1 LNQSC
6 TNDSIKKIEKVGKR
20 DSKIEDIVLTQ
31 TRDTVGHDIEHC
43 IVVLSQLIND
53 LIKKKEKHTSFIII
67 IINTTQHTTTN
78 IIITSITPANIISD
92 FIMSKT
98 KPITPLV
105 RTSASFR
112 HDNILA
118 IAILGVIF
126 CIQCYHQQSFVVN
139 AFTTLHHH
147 HRAYQGVTKLSP
159 VPTVISSTPA
169 APRTTRTVSLQ
180 GFFGGM
186 FGEAAV
192 DQKKDEKK
200 DKLLAEY
207 DVGTFKD
214 VDVQFESLSD
224 YIVNKWA
231 PLFLSGNIKL
241 TTDVELV
248 TLPPDSN
255 NEDKDG
261 VETVAGCQLIFK
273 KSDTGYV
280 SKSEE
285 GDGSYQRQTAATST
299 TEAKG
304 SYQSPP
310 TTGNNN
316 NNNGNSEKKAT
327 TKKKDEKKQGG
338 VEVLVEK
345 LSSSSLQ
352 VRAKR
357 CEVDDDTMIK
367 EMSEEVIIQELKK
380 AIGIWKKK
388 S

>member
-1 LNQSC
+1 
-6 TNDSIKKIEKVGKR
+6 
-20 DSKIEDIVLTQ
+20 
-31 TRDTVGHDIEHC
+31 
-43 IVVLSQLIND
+43 
-53 LIKKKEKHTSFIII
+53 
-67 IINTTQHTTTN
+67 
-78 IIITSITPANIISD
+78 
-92 FIMSKT
+92 MSKT
-98 KPITPLV
+98 KPITTLV
-105 RTSASFR
+105 TTPASFR
-112 HDNILA
+112 HDNIFA
-118 IAILGVIF
+118 IVILGLIF
-126 CIQCYHQQSFVVN
+126 CIQCYDQSFVVN
-139 AFTTLHHH
+139 AFTGLHHHH

-159 VPTVISSTPA
+159 VPTIISSTST

-186 FGEAAV
+186 FGKAAV
-192 DQKKDEKK
+192 DQEKDEKK
-200 DKLLAEY
+200 DKVLAEY
-207 DVGTFKD
+207 DIGTFKD

-231 PLFLSGNIKL
+231 PLFLTGNIKL

-255 NEDKDG
+255 N
-261 VETVAGCQLIFK
+261 VAGCQLIFK

-285 GDGSYQRQTAATST
+285 GEGSYATST
-299 TEAKG
+299 TEATKG
-304 SYQSPP
+304 SYQPP
-310 TTGNNN
+310 PSTDNNN
-316 NNNGNSEKKAT
+316 DNGNTNGDSEKTMT
-327 TKKKDEKKQGG
+327 TKKNKDEKKQGG

-345 LSSSSLQ
+345 LPSSSLQ

-380 AIGIWKKK
+380 AIGVWKKK

>member
-1 LNQSC
+1 MS
-6 TNDSIKKIEKVGKR
+6 
-20 DSKIEDIVLTQ
+20 
-31 TRDTVGHDIEHC
+31 
-43 IVVLSQLIND
+43 
-53 LIKKKEKHTSFIII
+53 
-67 IINTTQHTTTN
+67 
-78 IIITSITPANIISD
+78 
-92 FIMSKT
+92 SKT
-98 KPITPLV
+98 KQPLTTLV
-105 RTSASFR
+105 TSSAILFR

-118 IAILGVIF
+118 IAIIGVIF
-126 CIQCYHQQSFVVN
+126 CIQCYDQQSFVVN
-139 AFTTLHHH
+139 AFTGLHHN

-159 VPTVISSTPA
+159 VPTVISSSTPTT
-169 APRTTRTVSLQ
+169 PPTPTRTVSLQ

-186 FGEAAV
+186 FGEAVV

-200 DKLLAEY
+200 DKVLANY

-248 TLPPDSN
+248 KLPQDSN
-255 NEDKDG
+255 KA
-261 VETVAGCQLIFK
+261 VAGCQLIFK
-273 KSDTGYV
+273 KIDTGYV

-285 GDGSYQRQTAATST
+285 GEGSYQRQTAATST
-299 TEAKG
+299 TTTTTTTEGAKG

-310 TTGNNN
+310 TTTNATTTDNNN
-316 NNNGNSEKKAT
+316 DDLKKKTT

-338 VEVLVEK
+338 VEILVEK

-357 CEVDDDTMIK
+357 CEIDDDTMIK

-380 AIGIWKKK
+380 AIGVWKKK
-388 S
+388 N

>member
-1 LNQSC
+1 
-6 TNDSIKKIEKVGKR
+6 
-20 DSKIEDIVLTQ
+20 
-31 TRDTVGHDIEHC
+31 
-43 IVVLSQLIND
+43 
-53 LIKKKEKHTSFIII
+53 
-67 IINTTQHTTTN
+67 
-78 IIITSITPANIISD
+78 
-92 FIMSKT
+92 MSKT
-98 KPITPLV
+98 KPITTLV
-105 RTSASFR
+105 TPPASFR

-118 IAILGVIF
+118 IVILGVIF
-126 CIQCYHQQSFVVN
+126 CIQCCDQSFVVN
-139 AFTTLHHH
+139 AFTGLHHHHHH

-159 VPTVISSTPA
+159 VPTIISSTST
-169 APRTTRTVSLQ
+169 APRTTRTTSLQ

-186 FGEAAV
+186 FGKAVV

-200 DKLLAEY
+200 DKVLAEY
-207 DVGTFKD
+207 DIGTFKD

-231 PLFLSGNIKL
+231 PLFLTGNIKL

-255 NEDKDG
+255 N
-261 VETVAGCQLIFK
+261 VAGCQLIFK

-285 GDGSYQRQTAATST
+285 GEGSYATST
-299 TEAKG
+299 TEATKG
-304 SYQSPP
+304 SYQPP
-310 TTGNNN
+310 PSTDNNSDN
-316 NNNGNSEKKAT
+316 SNDNSNGDSKKT
-327 TKKKDEKKQGG
+327 TKNKDEKKQGG

-345 LSSSSLQ
+345 LASSSLQ

-380 AIGIWKKK
+380 AIGVWKKK